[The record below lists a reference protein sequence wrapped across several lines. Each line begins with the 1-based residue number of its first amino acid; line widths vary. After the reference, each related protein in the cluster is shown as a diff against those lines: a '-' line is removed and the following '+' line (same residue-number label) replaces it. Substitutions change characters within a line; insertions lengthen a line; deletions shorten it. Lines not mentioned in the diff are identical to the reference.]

1 MRKPLNNIIKALL
14 LIWELPQNIAGAF
27 YFIIHGVFAKT
38 FIIDD
43 EDSFEMYSD
52 KQKGGVSLGVFRIY
66 KAKYY
71 KSSAY
76 YVKLKRMHEK
86 GHRQQSKILGPL
98 YLIIIGLPSLIW
110 ATLHSFCK
118 PISKIDYY
126 WFYTEKWAD
135 KIGGVKR

>member
-1 MRKPLNNIIKALL
+1 MSKALNNFIKALL

-43 EDSFEMYSD
+43 GDSFEMYSD
-52 KQKGGVSLGVFRIY
+52 KQKGGVSLGIFRIY

-76 YVKLKRMHEK
+76 YVKIKRMHEK
-86 GHRQQSKILGPL
+86 GHRTQSKWLGPL
-98 YLIIIGLPSLIW
+98 YLVIIGIPSLIW

-118 PISKIDYY
+118 PISKINYY
-126 WFYTEKWAD
+126 WFYPEKWAD

>member
-1 MRKPLNNIIKALL
+1 MGNIIKALL
-14 LIWELPQNIAGAF
+14 LIWELPQNIVGAF

-43 EDSFEMYSD
+43 GDSFEMYSD
-52 KQKGGVSLGVFRIY
+52 KQKGAVSLGVFRVY
-66 KAKYY
+66 KAEYY

-86 GHRQQSKILGPL
+86 GHRQQSKWLGPL
-98 YLIIIGLPSLIW
+98 YLIVIGIPSIIW

>member
-1 MRKPLNNIIKALL
+1 MGNIIKALL

-27 YFIIHGVFAKT
+27 YFIIHGVYAKT

-66 KAKYY
+66 KAEYY

-86 GHRQQSKILGPL
+86 GHRQQSKWLGPF
-98 YLIIIGLPSLIW
+98 YLIIIGLPSIIW

-118 PISKIDYY
+118 PISKINYY